1 MDVNFAMHD
10 MCVEL
15 YLLGRSLHLLAG
27 ACFLLCFDVVEMFN
41 KRSLPDEALEDI
53 PEEKRLRHDLLDVF
67 LGNNLSA
74 QGSARVFE
82 NANLAGAA
90 NVDDLAVN
98 RKRGNQARDL
108 LRKAFR
114 NTKWPPVYTF
124 TAVSYNPA
132 KQKNQTQDLSMLLP
146 HELVH
151 SLLKVNEPEDLMSRQ
166 ESLLGNRADLQLHLD
181 KMHNYGFEKTET
193 LLTGLW
199 MDGVPFNSDRSQSLE
214 TVVMNILCDST
225 MRLPIACFPKEFA
238 AKKKTYEC
246 VFDVLRWSFGCLMVG
261 QFPSCRH
268 DGSPFGSLD
277 SYRAKR
283 KLQPLGL
290 KACLAEVRA
299 DWSAYKDIL
308 DFPSWSSTGHICW
321 RCNCTKSDLKKFQDQ
336 TLEKLLWAALDFS
349 AGDMYARYR

>member
-1 MDVNFAMHD
+1 MTHVTLMPSTIFVCRAALDSTSIWKQPWECSVITAAPAKRKQLSCGPLPVDAREIPEPQATTSQTDAGSSQGLSTVVERLAKYSKHD
-10 MCVEL
+10 ENPRAWIDL
-15 YLLGRSLHLLAG
+15 QNEERSLALSKWLKVVLVEPLAFG
-27 ACFLLCFDVVEMFN
+27 VARNYYTAKAAGLC
-41 KRSLPDEALEDI
+41 S
-53 PEEKRLRHDLLDVF
+53 
-67 LGNNLSA
+67 GT
-74 QGSARVFE
+74 
-82 NANLAGAA
+82 LAGAA

-98 RKRGNQARDL
+98 RKHGNQARDL

-238 AKKKTYEC
+238 AKKKTCEC
-246 VFDVLRWSFGCLMVG
+246 V
-261 QFPSCRH
+261 
-268 DGSPFGSLD
+268 
-277 SYRAKR
+277 
-283 KLQPLGL
+283 
-290 KACLAEVRA
+290 
-299 DWSAYKDIL
+299 
-308 DFPSWSSTGHICW
+308 ST
-321 RCNCTKSDLKKFQDQ
+321 
-336 TLEKLLWAALDFS
+336 FS
-349 AGDMYARYR
+349 AGRLAA